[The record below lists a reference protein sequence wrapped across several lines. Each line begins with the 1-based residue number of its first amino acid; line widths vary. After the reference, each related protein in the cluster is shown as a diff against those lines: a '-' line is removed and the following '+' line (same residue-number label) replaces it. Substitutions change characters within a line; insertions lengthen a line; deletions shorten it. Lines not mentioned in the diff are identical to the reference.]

1 MIFGNIR
8 FKLTLWYIV
17 ILGIVLTS
25 FSTFLY
31 LTLSRSLYKGIDTK
45 IRSIAE
51 VIASSSTNPYSQ
63 YSFSNLDRMLKE
75 SFGVKPLTKFI
86 QVLDESGRVGKKS
99 ENLRHF
105 QLPISMRALKNA
117 SQGKIT
123 FETTKALGEYPLRMV
138 TVPVIRRRHI
148 INIVQVATSLEEV
161 EEVLKTLLLIL
172 WITVPSALVVASLGG
187 LFLANKALR
196 PVDEITKTARMITSR
211 SLNQRIKLRKTKDEI
226 GRLAETF
233 NDMISRLGR
242 SFKQIRQFTADASH
256 ELRTPLTILK
266 GEIEVG
272 LRRRRRP
279 KEYKDILASN
289 LEEVNHMSQIV
300 DDLLF
305 LSKADMGEVHLEK
318 HRINLAKLVSE
329 IHAQAQTI
337 AMTKDIRVHISNDV
351 DGVVIGDR
359 LKVRQLLLNLVD
371 NGVKYTPQGGE
382 MRISLEKDDG
392 RFKLRVIDNGIGIAP
407 EDQPHIFDRFFR
419 VDKARSREAG
429 GSGLGLSICKWI
441 VEAHGGEITV
451 ESDFGK
457 GSIFTVTFPLAS
469 PHGDMT
475 PSQTS
480 PPRDHPHK
488 IRGF

>member
-8 FKLTLWYIV
+8 FKLTLWYII
-17 ILGIVLTS
+17 ILGIILSS

-31 LTLSRSLYKGIDTK
+31 FTLSRSLYKGIDTK
-45 IRSIAE
+45 IQSIAE

-63 YSFSNLDRMLKE
+63 YSFSNIDRMLKE
-75 SFGVKPLTKFI
+75 SHGLKPVTKFI
-86 QVLDESGRVGKKS
+86 QVLDESGRVGRKS
-99 ENLRHF
+99 ENLRHL
-105 QLPISMRALKNA
+105 QLPISIRALKNS

-187 LFLANKALR
+187 LFLANKALK
-196 PVDEITKTARMITSR
+196 PVDEITKTARMITSK
-211 SLNQRIKLRKTKDEI
+211 SLNQRIKLRKTRDEI

-242 SFKQIRQFTADASH
+242 SFKQIRQFTANASH

-272 LRRRRRP
+272 LRKRRHP
-279 KEYKDILASN
+279 GEYKEILASN

-305 LSKADMGEVHLEK
+305 LSKADMGEVHLQK

-329 IHAQAQTI
+329 VHVQAQTI
-337 AMTKDIRVHISNDV
+337 AMTKDIKVHISNDV
-351 DGVVIGDR
+351 NGVVIGDR
-359 LKVRQLLLNLVD
+359 LKLRELLLNLVD
-371 NGVKYTPQGGE
+371 NGVKYTPEGGE

-392 RFKLRVIDNGIGIAP
+392 QFKLRVMDNGIGIAP
-407 EDQPHIFDRFFR
+407 EDQPHIFDRFYR

-441 VEAHGGEITV
+441 VQAHGGEISV
-451 ESDFGK
+451 ESELGK
-457 GSIFTVTFPLAS
+457 GSTFTVTLPLAPS
-469 PHGDMT
+469 HWEGMP
-475 PSQTS
+475 PSQTY
-480 PPRDHPHK
+480 PPGGSLSQD
-488 IRGF
+488 

>member
-1 MIFGNIR
+1 
-8 FKLTLWYIV
+8 
-17 ILGIVLTS
+17 
-25 FSTFLY
+25 
-31 LTLSRSLYKGIDTK
+31 
-45 IRSIAE
+45 
-51 VIASSSTNPYSQ
+51 
-63 YSFSNLDRMLKE
+63 MLKE
-75 SFGVKPLTKFI
+75 SIGVKPLTKFI
-86 QVLDESGRVGKKS
+86 QVLDESGKVGKKS

-272 LRRRRRP
+272 LRRKRRP
-279 KEYKDILASN
+279 KEYKDILDSN

-337 AMTKDIRVHISNDV
+337 AMAKDIRVHISNDV

-382 MRISLEKDDG
+382 MRISLEKNDG

-457 GSIFTVTFPLAS
+457 GSIFTVTLPLAS

-475 PSQTS
+475 PSQTN

>member
-31 LTLSRSLYKGIDTK
+31 LTLARSLYKGIDTK

-63 YSFSNLDRMLKE
+63 YSFSNLDRMLRE
-75 SFGVKPLTKFI
+75 SFDVKPLTKFI

-99 ENLRHF
+99 ENLRHL

-123 FETTKALGEYPLRMV
+123 FETTKALGEYPLRMI

-172 WITVPSALVVASLGG
+172 WITVPSALAVASLGG

-196 PVDEITKTARMITSR
+196 PVDEITKTARMITSK
-211 SLNQRIKLRKTKDEI
+211 SLNQRIKLRKSKDEI

-279 KEYKDILASN
+279 KEYKEILASN

-318 HRINLAKLVSE
+318 HRINLAKLVFE

-337 AMTKDIRVHISNDV
+337 AMAKDIRVHISNDV

-371 NGVKYTPQGGE
+371 NGVKYTPEGGE
-382 MRISLEKDDG
+382 MKISLEKDDG

-419 VDKARSREAG
+419 VDRARSREAG

-441 VEAHGGEITV
+441 VEAHGGQITV
-451 ESDFGK
+451 ESDLGK
-457 GSIFTVTFPLAS
+457 GSIFTVTLPLAS
-469 PHGDMT
+469 PHGDTT
-475 PSQTS
+475 PSQTN
-480 PPRDHPHK
+480 PPRGRLYK

>member
-8 FKLTLWYIV
+8 FKLTLWYII

-31 LTLSRSLYKGIDTK
+31 LTLARSLYRGIDTK

-63 YSFSNLDRMLKE
+63 YSFGNLDRMLKE

-86 QVLDESGRVGKKS
+86 QVLDESGRVGRKS
-99 ENLRHF
+99 DNLRQF
-105 QLPISMRALKNA
+105 QLPISIRALKNA
-117 SQGKIT
+117 SQGKLT
-123 FETTKALGEYPLRMV
+123 FETTKAMDEYPLRMV
-138 TVPVIRRRHI
+138 TVPVIRHRHI

-172 WITVPSALVVASLGG
+172 WITVPSVLVVASLGG

-196 PVDEITKTARMITSR
+196 PVDEITKTARMITSK
-211 SLNQRIKLRKTKDEI
+211 SFNQRIKLRKTRDEI

-242 SFKQIRQFTADASH
+242 SFRQIRQFTADASH

-272 LRRRRRP
+272 LRKRRRP
-279 KEYKDILASN
+279 EEYKEILTSN
-289 LEEVNHMSQIV
+289 LEEVNHMAQIV

-305 LSKADMGEVHLEK
+305 LSKADMGEAHLEK
-318 HRINLAKLVSE
+318 HRVNLAKLISE
-329 IHAQAQTI
+329 VQAQAQTI
-337 AMTKDIRVHISNDV
+337 AMTKDITIHISNDV
-351 DGVVIGDR
+351 DGVMIGDR
-359 LKVRQLLLNLVD
+359 LKLRQLLLNLVD
-371 NGVKYTPQGGE
+371 NGIKYTPEGGE
-382 MRISLEKDDG
+382 VRISLEKDDG
-392 RFKLRVIDNGIGIAP
+392 RFKLRVIDDGIGIAP
-407 EDQPHIFDRFFR
+407 EDQAHIFDRFFR
-419 VDKARSREAG
+419 VDKVRSRDAG

-451 ESDFGK
+451 ESDLGT
-457 GSIFTVTFPLAS
+457 GSIFTVTLPLAPPDGGITARETSS
-469 PHGDMT
+469 P
-475 PSQTS
+475 
-480 PPRDHPHK
+480 RK
-488 IRGF
+488 

>member
-1 MIFGNIR
+1 MILGHIR
-8 FKLTLWYIV
+8 FKLTLWYII
-17 ILGIVLTS
+17 ILGIILTS

-45 IRSIAE
+45 IQSIAE

-63 YSFSNLDRMLKE
+63 YSFSNIDRMVKD
-75 SFGVKPLTKFI
+75 SFGLKPVTKFI
-86 QVLDESGRVGKKS
+86 QVLDESGRIGKKS
-99 ENLRHF
+99 ENLQHL
-105 QLPISMRALKNA
+105 QLPITISALKNA
-117 SQGKIT
+117 SQGKVT
-123 FETTKALGEYPLRMV
+123 FETTNALGEYPLRMV

-148 INIVQVATSLEEV
+148 INIVQVATSLEQV

-196 PVDEITKTARMITSR
+196 PVDEITKTARMITSK
-211 SLNQRIKLRKTKDEI
+211 SLNQRIKLKKTKDEI

-266 GEIEVG
+266 GETEVG

-279 KEYKDILASN
+279 EEYRKILTSN

-305 LSKADMGEVHLEK
+305 LSKADMGEVHLQK
-318 HRINLAKLVSE
+318 HHIDLTKLVSE
-329 IHAQAQTI
+329 VHTQAKMM
-337 AMTKDIRVHISNDV
+337 AMAKDIEVHISNDA

-359 LKVRQLLLNLVD
+359 LKLRQLLLNLVD
-371 NGVKYTPQGGE
+371 NGVKYTPEGGE
-382 MRISLEKDDG
+382 MRISLERDDG
-392 RFKLRVIDNGIGIAP
+392 RFKLRVMDNGIGIAP

-441 VEAHGGEITV
+441 VEAHGGEITL
-451 ESDFGK
+451 ESELGK
-457 GSIFTVTFPLAS
+457 GSIFTVTLPRATPDGGMTAS
-469 PHGDMT
+469 V
-475 PSQTS
+475 TS
-480 PPRDHPHK
+480 PPRGSPSQD
-488 IRGF
+488 